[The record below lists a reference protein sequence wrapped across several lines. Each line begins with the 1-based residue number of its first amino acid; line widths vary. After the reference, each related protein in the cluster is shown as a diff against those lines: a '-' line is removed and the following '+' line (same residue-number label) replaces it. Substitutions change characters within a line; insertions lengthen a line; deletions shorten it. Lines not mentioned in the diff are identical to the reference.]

1 MKVVIVGTGNVAAIL
16 GRKIREASHDLV
28 QIVGRT
34 PIHAQKLG
42 HQLNVPFASP
52 ASSINK
58 HADLYIVAIS
68 DDALSSIG
76 EWLSLDK
83 KLVVHT
89 AGSVSM
95 HVLQGVSKNYGV
107 LYPVQS
113 LNAESPQLPEIP
125 FLVDGNS
132 ADDLALI
139 SDFASSISNT
149 VVVSTDEA
157 RNKLHLAAVI
167 VNNFTNH
174 LYALAANYCKEE
186 KLDFSLLLPLILQTA
201 NRISYMPA
209 TDAQTGPAARNDMTT
224 IKKHLE
230 LLEDHPAL
238 KKIYEEM
245 TGSIRR
251 SE

>member
-1 MKVVIVGTGNVAAIL
+1 
-16 GRKIREASHDLV
+16 
-28 QIVGRT
+28 VGRT